1 MSKLMKVWDHG
12 KKTDPS
18 ATKNNTQGGRQSTSI
33 NGYWIIQKATELWGP
48 IGSAWGY
55 EILEDTLTD
64 GVPIMGGENQETV
77 LCFSKMHTI
86 KLRLW
91 YPESNDIGVTSYGH
105 TPYIYKSKHGP
116 LCDMEAPKKSL
127 TDAIKKALSMLGFSA
142 DIFLGEWE
150 DREYIKE
157 RVNEEAMD
165 KAQDKDAEA
174 LKQAQEYDKWFSD
187 HMVLIEGSVSAN
199 ELKSL
204 FTIMTRR
211 CQKKGDDKAII
222 KITKAKDKRKLELEE
237 KENAA

>member
-1 MSKLMKVWDHG
+1 MSELMKVWDHG

-18 ATKNNTQGGRQSTSI
+18 ATKNNIQGGRQSTSI

-48 IGSAWGY
+48 IGAAWGY

-64 GVPIMGGENQETV
+64 GVPIMGGEDQSTV
-77 LCFSKMHTI
+77 LCYSKMHTI

-91 YPESNDIGVTSYGH
+91 YPECNDLGVTSYGH
-105 TPYIYKSKHGP
+105 TPYVYKSKHGP
-116 LCDMEAPKKSL
+116 MCDMEAPKKSL

-150 DREYIKE
+150 DRDYIQE
-157 RVNEEAMD
+157 RLNEEAME

-187 HMVLIEGSVSAN
+187 HMKLVGSSVSLN

-204 FTIMTRR
+204 NVILVKGCT
-211 CQKKGDDKAII
+211 KKGDKDGLI
-222 KITKAKDKRKLELEE
+222 KVEKAKNKRKLELEE